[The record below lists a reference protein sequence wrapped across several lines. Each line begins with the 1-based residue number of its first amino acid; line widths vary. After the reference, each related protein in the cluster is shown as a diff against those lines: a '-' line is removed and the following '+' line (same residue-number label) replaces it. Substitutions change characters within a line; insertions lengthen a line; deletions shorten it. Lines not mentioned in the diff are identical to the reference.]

1 MKFARLL
8 NLFLLASTLL
18 LSACSVEPE
27 PIAYGSDACV
37 FCRMTIVDK
46 THAAQMV
53 TRKGKQYKYDAIECL
68 VHNLPDWDPETIAHL
83 RVADFGAPGVMVDAA
98 TATYLI
104 SPGIRSPMGAN
115 LSAFADREAAK
126 SAREEHSGELHAWE
140 DLPEQLKA
148 DFSLE

>member
-1 MKFARLL
+1 MKSTHLR
-8 NLFLLASTLL
+8 STLALATAL
-18 LSACSVEPE
+18 LLTACSVEPE

-68 VHNLPDWDPETIAHL
+68 VQHLPEWERESIAHL
-83 RVADFGAPGVMVDAA
+83 KVADFGAPGAMVDAE

-115 LSAFADREAAK
+115 LSAFGDRSAAEAA
-126 SAREEHSGELHAWE
+126 RDEYSG
-140 DLPEQLKA
+140 DLLGWVDLQGRLKA

>member
-1 MKFARLL
+1 MNPKGPTTLVLIAT
-8 NLFLLASTLL
+8 ALL
-18 LSACSVEPE
+18 LTACSVEPE

-53 TRKGKQYKYDAIECL
+53 TKKGKQYKYDAIECL
-68 VHNLPDWDPETIAHL
+68 VQHLPDWELETIAHL
-83 RVADFGAPGVMVDAA
+83 KVADFGAPGVMVDAE

-115 LSAFADREAAK
+115 LSAFGHPDAAEAA
-126 SAREEHSGELHAWE
+126 RVEHSGELHAWTE
-140 DLPEQLKA
+140 LPGQLQA
-148 DFSLE
+148 DFGLD